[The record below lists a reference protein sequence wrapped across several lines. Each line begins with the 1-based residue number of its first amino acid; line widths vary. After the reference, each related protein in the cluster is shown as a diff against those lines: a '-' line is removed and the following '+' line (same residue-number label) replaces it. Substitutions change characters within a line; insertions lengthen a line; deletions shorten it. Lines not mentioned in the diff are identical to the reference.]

1 MMIWSETLLVHD
13 AGAPRASGER
23 WPGKM
28 LTTSARGLAVLATKT
43 LRMSTLLTVSQAS
56 LAVPRICIEGGFL
69 DETAATRKQGSP
81 GKRPGFTKRFIG
93 IVVTDRR
100 DNRQARRPK
109 SL

>member
-23 WPGKM
+23 WLGKM
-28 LTTSARGLAVLATKT
+28 LTTSARGLAVLATTT

-56 LAVPRICIEGGFL
+56 LAVPRICIEGGFR
-69 DETAATRKQGSP
+69 DETAATRKQGLP

-93 IVVTDRR
+93 TERR